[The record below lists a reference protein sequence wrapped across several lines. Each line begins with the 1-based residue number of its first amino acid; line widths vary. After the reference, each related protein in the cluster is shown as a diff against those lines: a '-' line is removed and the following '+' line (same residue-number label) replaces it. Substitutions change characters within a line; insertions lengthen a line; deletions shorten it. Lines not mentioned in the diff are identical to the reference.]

1 MSGALRNRQV
11 RSIVNRLLIFST
23 PVHSRLI
30 STLAFDEVRSSPD
43 RPYIFTALILHGLL
57 GSGRNWRS
65 FSRSLASSLPSEW
78 RMILVDLRNHGR
90 SAEIG
95 GFEPPHTME
104 NAANDVANLVKS
116 QGWNW
121 PDVVIGHSMGGKV
134 TLQFAQSCSRGDY
147 GQSAQLPKQLYFP
160 AVFDGFMGQCGNS
173 CFIDI
178 NSTSLDAEQLWI
190 LDSVP
195 GKVGQEN
202 SDGEVEK
209 VLQTLQSLPSSIP
222 SRKWLVDYLLKLGF
236 SKALSE
242 WLGSNLKKSGDEMTW
257 TFNIDAAVQMFQS
270 YRETDYWPLLE
281 HPPKGTEISIVRAEK
296 SDRWEPEVIERLES
310 LGSRKSNEAEGKF
323 SYHIL
328 PNSGHWVHVENPK
341 GLLQIVAPNLSSPY
355 HLYPSPASS
364 TTAPPYASLNF
375 LATATFAITTRASAG
390 NDAILPKKD
399 DDDGVSLGTMKLPL
413 DIDLE
418 RFDILL
424 FQFED
429 NGETQVLVYI
439 DCVVS
444 PATNTSPTPMF
455 RATRNGAKKDE
466 AAPGEPRIMR
476 SLLAALQKS
485 VEIARV

>member
-1 MSGALRNRQV
+1 MSGALRNRQA

-43 RPYIFTALILHGLL
+43 RPYTFTALILHGLL

-134 TLQFAQSCSRGDY
+134 TLQFAQSCSCGDY

-222 SRKWLVDYLLKLGF
+222 SRNVETLMPIPVILVLSVKTPGHYLCSWANSLCQGANLPLPVPLKVDKIRGGARLGF
-236 SKALSE
+236 
-242 WLGSNLKKSGDEMTW
+242 
-257 TFNIDAAVQMFQS
+257 
-270 YRETDYWPLLE
+270 
-281 HPPKGTEISIVRAEK
+281 
-296 SDRWEPEVIERLES
+296 
-310 LGSRKSNEAEGKF
+310 
-323 SYHIL
+323 
-328 PNSGHWVHVENPK
+328 
-341 GLLQIVAPNLSSPY
+341 
-355 HLYPSPASS
+355 
-364 TTAPPYASLNF
+364 
-375 LATATFAITTRASAG
+375 IT
-390 NDAILPKKD
+390 
-399 DDDGVSLGTMKLPL
+399 V
-413 DIDLE
+413 
-418 RFDILL
+418 
-424 FQFED
+424 ED

>member
-11 RSIVNRLLIFST
+11 RSIVNRLLIFSP
-23 PVHSRLI
+23 PVHPRLI

-43 RPYIFTALILHGLL
+43 RPYTFTALILHGLL

-121 PDVVIGHSMGGKV
+121 PDVVIGHSLGGKV

-147 GQSAQLPKQLYFP
+147 GQSAQLPK
-160 AVFDGFMGQCGNS
+160 
-173 CFIDI
+173 
-178 NSTSLDAEQLWI
+178 QLWI

-341 GLLQIVAPNLSSPY
+341 GLLQIVAPKLSS
-355 HLYPSPASS
+355 
-364 TTAPPYASLNF
+364 
-375 LATATFAITTRASAG
+375 
-390 NDAILPKKD
+390 
-399 DDDGVSLGTMKLPL
+399 
-413 DIDLE
+413 
-418 RFDILL
+418 
-424 FQFED
+424 
-429 NGETQVLVYI
+429 LV
-439 DCVVS
+439 
-444 PATNTSPTPMF
+444 
-455 RATRNGAKKDE
+455 
-466 AAPGEPRIMR
+466 
-476 SLLAALQKS
+476 
-485 VEIARV
+485 

>member
-1 MSGALRNRQV
+1 MSGALRNRQA

-43 RPYIFTALILHGLL
+43 RPYTFTALILHGLL

-134 TLQFAQSCSRGDY
+134 TLQFAQSCSCGDY

-341 GLLQIVAPNLSSPY
+341 GLLQIVAPKLSS
-355 HLYPSPASS
+355 
-364 TTAPPYASLNF
+364 
-375 LATATFAITTRASAG
+375 
-390 NDAILPKKD
+390 
-399 DDDGVSLGTMKLPL
+399 
-413 DIDLE
+413 
-418 RFDILL
+418 
-424 FQFED
+424 
-429 NGETQVLVYI
+429 LV
-439 DCVVS
+439 
-444 PATNTSPTPMF
+444 
-455 RATRNGAKKDE
+455 
-466 AAPGEPRIMR
+466 
-476 SLLAALQKS
+476 
-485 VEIARV
+485 